1 MEVALE
7 ALKAAEE
14 KVNTLTSEVEALQA
28 EVAESTTAVTTAQSK
43 VTAAQTRKALLENLQ
58 VEVSKVAAGQIV
70 TPMETD
76 DAFVLS
82 VQALYPNIQSAFATM
97 QQAEMALKEAQE
109 VTATATGDL
118 REAQDAYNQAKA
130 TYEALIDEMNDLIN
144 DQIKPEEPTTPET
157 PESPS
162 TTPSTDSSTSTTTS
176 TTTEG
181 TDTGVITG
189 SAASLLA
196 MGVSALAILRLD
208 RKRRMGIVGLSR
220 VERNADLYKS
230 LRK

>member
-1 MEVALE
+1 MVA
-7 ALKAAEE
+7 
-14 KVNTLTSEVEALQA
+14 TSG
-28 EVAESTTAVTTAQSK
+28 S
-43 VTAAQTRKALLENLQ
+43 N
-58 VEVSKVAAGQIV
+58 
-70 TPMETD
+70 
-76 DAFVLS
+76 
-82 VQALYPNIQSAFATM
+82 PNIQSAFATM

-157 PESPS
+157 PERPS

-196 MGVSALAILRLD
+196 MGVSALSILRLS
-208 RKRRMGIVGLSR
+208 RKSKKD
-220 VERNADLYKS
+220 NQ
-230 LRK
+230 

>member
-1 MEVALE
+1 MTV
-7 ALKAAEE
+7 
-14 KVNTLTSEVEALQA
+14 
-28 EVAESTTAVTTAQSK
+28 
-43 VTAAQTRKALLENLQ
+43 AQTRKALLENLQ

-144 DQIKPEEPTTPET
+144 DQIKPEDPITPET

-162 TTPSTDSSTSTTTS
+162 TTPSTDSSTTITTETSTTTF

-181 TDTGVITG
+181 TDTALVTG

-196 MGVSALAILRLD
+196 MGVSALAILRLE